1 MLFLLPDKPG
11 WDAVGRPAAIGLI
24 SLLLAMAVLGGCAS
38 TASRA
43 RAGRAVTSQY
53 NGWTIGITPSA
64 IDRATWRARL
74 QVWPPEVRPQSHG
87 GIDLDFTES
96 ASTESAI
103 VQAAI
108 ASARR
113 YIDASSPARGSDA
126 GQASEP
132 RAGRVV
138 MSEHN
143 GWTMRIAPS
152 AGAPDMWRARV
163 EVWPPGRTPETY
175 GGIEV
180 SFTEA
185 ASDEK
190 AIVESAIRSARRYI
204 DASRTQHQ

>member
-1 MLFLLPDKPG
+1 
-11 WDAVGRPAAIGLI
+11 
-24 SLLLAMAVLGGCAS
+24 
-38 TASRA
+38 
-43 RAGRAVTSQY
+43 
-53 NGWTIGITPSA
+53 
-64 IDRATWRARL
+64 
-74 QVWPPEVRPQSHG
+74 
-87 GIDLDFTES
+87 
-96 ASTESAI
+96 
-103 VQAAI
+103 
-108 ASARR
+108 
-113 YIDASSPARGSDA
+113 
-126 GQASEP
+126 
-132 RAGRVV
+132 